1 MLIGTK
7 TSGWSE
13 VLEWYSLHLSEEK
26 KAEADRLGKQIVDQK
41 GENIDWKLV
50 EEFIRKEAHFEQVRI
65 AIVEPGSTQEQLEE
79 YPKRFIECF

>member
-1 MLIGTK
+1 MNGIVCTCQK
-7 TSGWSE
+7 K
-13 VLEWYSLHLSEEK
+13 K
-26 KAEADRLGKQIVDQK
+26 KAEADRLGKQIADQK

-79 YPKRFIECF
+79 YPKTFIECF